1 MNFPVR
7 KILSVALIVAAAGG
21 WLLLAGCGNA
31 SGGSVG
37 THTVGSIA
45 YSDGTVSVDRI
56 IGKTPIGVVVAVN
69 SNGYAPKIVGLRE
82 ENQSWSI
89 VSAKLIGAT
98 DLYNGLKNQ
107 QVAEKETDWQ
117 NNYPAFEYCAD
128 YGGANG
134 GGNWYLLPRLTIF
147 IQLMGKNKIPPRLT
161 HFYSALSGPSPKS
174 CGSCR

>member
-69 SNGYAPKIVGLRE
+69 SNGYTSKIVGLRE

-107 QVAEKETDWQ
+107 QVVEKETDWQ

-134 GGNWYLLPRLTIF
+134 GGNWYLLPRLKIF

-161 HFYSALSGPSPKS
+161 HF
-174 CGSCR
+174 